1 MPRKKYQ
8 KPLSLDMDLNEALE
22 RLAGTDV
29 AEVRQE
35 VERDI
40 ADQRVRMTKR
50 EPLGD
55 PLLIYESDRGTK
67 VELPYRD
74 QSLWASQR
82 QMAQMFGVQ
91 VPAINKHLTNVYG
104 EGELTREATIS
115 VSEIVQKEGSREVKR
130 QVELYNL
137 NAIISVGYRIES
149 KAGTRF
155 RIWATEKLVQILT
168 KGFYIDA
175 DRLKQSPEE
184 GIIAEL
190 RDTIRDIR
198 ASTANAYREVKR
210 MCALCQDYDGTSKA
224 AQDFFATM
232 ENKMLWLASSHTGP
246 ELIVSRAD
254 ATKPNMGLTFYSGKK
269 GPTQADVK
277 IANNYLAEGEAKQK
291 NRATVMLL
299 DYFEEQLDQGRL
311 VTMAEAEN
319 KLDEFIKFNRWPL
332 LTHKGK
338 VSRAAANEHA
348 GRQLD
353 LFRAEALR

>member
-8 KPLSLDMDLNEALE
+8 KPLSVDGDFNEVLE

-29 AEVRQE
+29 GEVRE
-35 VERDI
+35 EIAKDI
-40 ADQRVRMTKR
+40 EEQRVRLVKR
-50 EPLGD
+50 EGLGD
-55 PLLIYESDRGTK
+55 PLLVYESVRGTK
-67 VELPYRD
+67 VELPYKD
-74 QSLWASQR
+74 QTLWASQR

-91 VPAINKHLTNVYG
+91 VPAISKHLKNIYAD
-104 EGELTREATIS
+104 GELEEAST
-115 VSEIVQKEGSREVKR
+115 VSNMETVGVTGQPYDVT
-130 QVELYNL
+130 LYNL
-137 NAIISVGYRIES
+137 NAVISVGYRIES
-149 KAGTRF
+149 KVGTRF
-155 RIWATEKLVQILT
+155 RIWATNMLVQILT

-175 DRLKQSPEE
+175 DRLKQTPEE

-210 MCALCQDYDGTSKA
+210 MCALCQDYDGTSKT

-232 ENKMLWLASSHTGP
+232 ENKMLWLAASHTGP
-246 ELIVSRAD
+246 ELILGRAD
-254 ATKPNMGLTFYSGKK
+254 ASKPSMGLTTYAGKK

-277 IANNYLAEGEAKQK
+277 IANNYLAEPEAKQK

-311 VTMAEAEN
+311 VTMSEAES

-338 VSRAAANEHA
+338 VSRNAANEHA
-348 GRQLD
+348 LQQLSLYRQS
-353 LFRAEALR
+353 AIE